1 MSLQKWCDAGLLH
14 RHDPSR
20 EEIGRLLAK
29 ADGDLEQCKL
39 EGISLDWRFIMAY
52 TATLAYAN
60 ATLAAAGYRTVQNR
74 SPHENAIDSLR
85 FTIKLDERL
94 LRRLHSF
101 RIKRHAAHYELAG
114 SISRSMADEMFELA
128 CDLRDRVISWLRG
141 NYPHLLTADH

>member
-1 MSLQKWCDAGLLH
+1 MSLQKWYEAGLLH
-14 RHDPSR
+14 RHTPSD

-29 ADGDLEQCKL
+29 ADSDLEQSELK
-39 EGISLDWRFIMAY
+39 GVSLDWRFIMAY

-60 ATLAAAGYRTVQNR
+60 AALAAAGYRTVQDR

-85 FTIKLDERL
+85 FTVQLNERL

-114 SISRSMADEMFELA
+114 SISRSMSDEMLEYARNVRGQVLE
-128 CDLRDRVISWLRG
+128 WLKSRHS
-141 NYPHLLTADH
+141 NLLKTSD